1 MASVAMVVSNA
12 CSPDP
17 RVMRSARLLA
27 SSGHQVTVHAFDRQQ
42 GSPMSEII
50 DGVRVMRY
58 HIGTHTYGSQ
68 ISTLLGLRAFAKT
81 VKKTLLT
88 NPPDCV
94 YCHDAD
100 TLSIGVELKKK
111 VGLPLVFDMHDLQH
125 TWLVM
130 GHPLSLIHI

>member
-1 MASVAMVVSNA
+1 MVVSNA

-58 HIGTHTYGSQ
+58 HIGTHTYGSK

-111 VGLPLVFDMHDLQH
+111 LNFLWCLTCMICNTPG
-125 TWLVM
+125 WLWVIQ
-130 GHPLSLIHI
+130 GQSSGRF